1 MPSPHP
7 PSPPRPPEYR
17 REVRLGAL
25 EWIGIPALALL
36 PVLALS
42 GALGPAHTRQ
52 VLQAPNALWLDVSHP
67 ARLRHL
73 GSGHLVV
80 TVTNT
85 AAEGTQ
91 DLSLAFDEAYLAH
104 FSSVDSVPAP
114 DAISSGRARV
124 SLPALAPGERA
135 SVHLRLQPDDW
146 GLLKGWVELNRPG
159 QPTLARLDFSTTVLP

>member
-7 PSPPRPPEYR
+7 PLPPRPPDYR
-17 REVRLGAL
+17 RKVSLGAL

-42 GALGPAHTRQ
+42 GALGPAHARR
-52 VLQAPNALWLDVSHP
+52 VVQAPDALRLDVSHP

-73 GSGHLVV
+73 GNGHLVV

-85 AAEGTQ
+85 ASEGAQALT
-91 DLSLAFDEAYLAH
+91 LAFDEAYLAR
-104 FSSVDSVPAP
+104 FSTVDSVPAP
-114 DAISSGRARV
+114 DAITSGRAWV

-135 SVHLRLQPDDW
+135 SVHLRLAPHDW
-146 GLLKGWVELNRPG
+146 GLLKGWVELARPG
-159 QPTLARLDFSTTVLP
+159 QPTLARLDFSTVVLP

>member
-1 MPSPHP
+1 MPSPQQP
-7 PSPPRPPEYR
+7 QPPRPPDYR

-42 GALGPAHTRQ
+42 GALGPAHARQ
-52 VLQAPNALWLDVSHP
+52 VVQAPNALWLDVSHP

-73 GSGHLVV
+73 GSGQLVV

-85 AAEGTQ
+85 AAENSE
-91 DLSLAFDEAYLAH
+91 DLRLAFDEAYLAR

-114 DAISSGRARV
+114 DAISAGRAWV
-124 SLPALAPGERA
+124 SLPTLAPGERA
-135 SVHLRLQPDDW
+135 SVHLRLSPGEW
-146 GLLKGWVELNRPG
+146 GRLKGWVELARPG
-159 QPTLARLDFSTTVLP
+159 QPTLARLDFSTIVLP